1 MTNLNAA
8 PCAISSKP
16 TAAEWPTTEA
26 AIDAIPDLRDAEPD
40 AAVDRLNQIQDRM
53 TPDEITDISTLAGER
68 SSKAMKAVFSEDR
81 EPALPPGARLF
92 GAS

>member
-8 PCAISSKP
+8 PCVISSKP
-16 TAAEWPTTEA
+16 PAEEWPATEA
-26 AIDAIPDLRDAEPD
+26 AIDAMPDLSDAEPD

-53 TPDEITDISTLAGER
+53 IPDEITDIPTLAGER
-68 SSKAMKAVFSEDR
+68 SPKAMKAVFSEER